1 MDIVPSDGMAA
12 AAAGAGASAP
22 APQPYGVSGENG
34 AYSAPAESPDRRP
47 WPNEREDYDLKE
59 VIGAG
64 ATAIV
69 TAAICKKRN
78 HQRVAIKRI
87 NLEKCTT
94 SLDEILKEIQ
104 TMKQVCHENVVNYY
118 TSFVVK
124 EELWLVMELLG
135 GGSLL
140 DIIKHRTKR
149 DYKNGVLD
157 EFVIATVVKEVLK
170 GLDYFHN
177 SGQIHRDIKAGNIL
191 LGEDGSIQIA
201 DFGVASWCATG
212 NDVSRAKYRT
222 TFVGTPCWMAPE
234 VMEQAPPFESDQH
247 GQVHGYDFKADI
259 WSLGITMIELAT
271 GTAPYHKFPPMKV
284 LMLTLQNE
292 PPSLDTG
299 ADEKDQYKNYGKD
312 FRKMI
317 QECLA
322 KDPSKRPT
330 AKTLLKHEFLKKKVK
345 DKAYLIKSL
354 LSEHPPLEKRS
365 AKVKRVPGTSGRLH
379 KTEDGGWEWSDD
391 EFDENS
397 VEAHQAS
404 IDRSPRI
411 PEQMKKGLRDMM
423 AAEAG
428 NGDAK
433 GSPKMSLGANL
444 SSDETTTAQ
453 SSAHSSDEPIPVFL
467 VLRYRMRNEKR
478 ELNDIKFEFLPD
490 RDSADGIAG
499 ELVGAGLVHQKDQ
512 LAVSQNMEVL
522 LEDPYYHRVVTF
534 LLPSGCLESEAV
546 SDVHLIGYAQLTV
559 TVPTAGGNEEPS

>member
-34 AYSAPAESPDRRP
+34 VYSAPAESPDRRP

-234 VMEQAPPFESDQH
+234 VME
-247 GQVHGYDFKADI
+247 QVHGYDFKADI

>member
-1 MDIVPSDGMAA
+1 
-12 AAAGAGASAP
+12 
-22 APQPYGVSGENG
+22 
-34 AYSAPAESPDRRP
+34 
-47 WPNEREDYDLKE
+47 
-59 VIGAG
+59 
-64 ATAIV
+64 
-69 TAAICKKRN
+69 
-78 HQRVAIKRI
+78 
-87 NLEKCTT
+87 
-94 SLDEILKEIQ
+94 
-104 TMKQVCHENVVNYY
+104 
-118 TSFVVK
+118 
-124 EELWLVMELLG
+124 
-135 GGSLL
+135 
-140 DIIKHRTKR
+140 
-149 DYKNGVLD
+149 
-157 EFVIATVVKEVLK
+157 
-170 GLDYFHN
+170 
-177 SGQIHRDIKAGNIL
+177 
-191 LGEDGSIQIA
+191 
-201 DFGVASWCATG
+201 
-212 NDVSRAKYRT
+212 
-222 TFVGTPCWMAPE
+222 MAPE
-234 VMEQAPPFESDQH
+234 VME
-247 GQVHGYDFKADI
+247 QVHGYDFKADI

-322 KDPSKRPT
+322 KDPTKRPT

-345 DKAYLIKSL
+345 DKAFLVKSL

-379 KTEDGGWEWSDD
+379 RTEDGGWEWSDD
-391 EFDENS
+391 EFDEKS

-411 PEQMKKGLRDMM
+411 PEQMKTGLMNMM
-423 AAEAG
+423 EAG

-433 GSPKMSLGANL
+433 GSSQTGQGATL

-490 RDSADGIAG
+490 RDSPDGIAG
-499 ELVGAGLVHQKDQ
+499 ELVGAGLVHPKDQ

-522 LEDPYYHRVVTF
+522 LEDPFYHRVVTF
-534 LLPSGCLESEAV
+534 QLPSGCLENETV
-546 SDVHLIGYAQLTV
+546 SDAHLIGYAQLTV